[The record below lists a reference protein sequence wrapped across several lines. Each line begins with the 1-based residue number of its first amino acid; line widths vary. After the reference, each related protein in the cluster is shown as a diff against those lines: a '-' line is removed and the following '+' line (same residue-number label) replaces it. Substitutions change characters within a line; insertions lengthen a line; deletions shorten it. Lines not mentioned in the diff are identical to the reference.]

1 MWITPFSLWCFY
13 CISEIH
19 CVFLYVVLCTS
30 SKQFFPCLRRCHSF
44 EVCHIEG
51 RVWRTLLYNVTFFL
65 LRSSAETVFSFVK
78 IFVLE
83 NLCAADLL
91 MYSRL
96 CSFHPYKNA
105 AIDIGCRAGCSS
117 SNRTSQAWL
126 RVYCSNPFLSS
137 IHRFSPNFSFHYP
150 LSLPRFR
157 TNGLKEMLS
166 SLSVRLP
173 NHYINCVT

>member
-1 MWITPFSLWCFY
+1 MWY
-13 CISEIH
+13 CALLQNNFFRVSFA
-19 CVFLYVVLCTS
+19 VTVLKFVILREGYGALCCT
-30 SKQFFPCLRRCHSF
+30 
-44 EVCHIEG
+44 V
-51 RVWRTLLYNVTFFL
+51 

-83 NLCAADLL
+83 NLCPADLL
-91 MYSRL
+91 TYSRL
-96 CSFHPYKNA
+96 CFFHPYKNA
-105 AIDIGCRAGCSS
+105 GIDIGCRAGS

-166 SLSVRLP
+166 SLSIRLP